1 MVTRV
6 PAVLLGGPPH
16 AGKSVLLYNLTH
28 ALQERGVRHHAIRA
42 CPDGEGNWSQ
52 ERDAQTVSEIRRKG
66 TWTPEFLQHIT
77 FNVQHRCLPFLVDMG
92 GHPQAT
98 ELPLFRQCTHAV
110 LLLRADEPVS
120 TSLWQDMLKEANLLS
135 LAHLTSQLQG
145 TSAILSHTSPLL
157 GTIKGL
163 ERQSQVIRED
173 EVFLALVKCIE
184 NLFNSYSPQD
194 LERAFLEQ
202 APSEPIDLP
211 TLVRNYTSSAWWEP
225 KMLVFLLK
233 SLPENVPLSL
243 YGKAPNWL
251 YAALAVHA
259 PQQPLFLFDPKLPF
273 GWVQPARVYA
283 GEEQSPEVVI
293 QKDMYPNMT
302 VLRITFPF
310 DRIEYFQPDPLAF
323 PSVPR
328 DQGLVLDG
336 RIPYWLLTALVRLYT
351 KTGVPWLAVSHIP
364 PATRNGSENSISQSV
379 QAVVV
384 YSQVGMYEVG
394 GLVTLPVVVHQSS

>member
-1 MVTRV
+1 MVTGL

-66 TWTPEFLQHIT
+66 VWTPEFLERIT
-77 FNVQHRCLPFLVDMG
+77 FNVQHRSLPFLVDMG

-98 ELPLFRQCTHAV
+98 ELPLFRHCTHAV
-110 LLLRADEPVS
+110 LLLRADKPDS
-120 TSLWQDMLKEANLLS
+120 TSLWQDMVKEANLLS

-145 TSAILSHTSPLL
+145 TSTILSHTTPLL
-157 GTIKGL
+157 GTITGL

-173 EVFLALVKCIE
+173 EVFLAVVKCIE

-194 LERAFLEQ
+194 LERAFLAQ

-211 TLVRNYTSSAWWEP
+211 TLVHTYTSSVWWEP
-225 KMLVFLLK
+225 GMLEPLLE

-273 GWVQPARVYA
+273 GWVQSARVYH
-283 GEEQSPEVVI
+283 GEEQSPEVTI
-293 QKDMYPNMT
+293 KKNLYPEMT
-302 VLRITFPF
+302 VLQLTFPF

-323 PSVPR
+323 PHVPR
-328 DQGLVLDG
+328 ERGLVLDG

-351 KTGVPWLAVSHIP
+351 QAGVPWLAIRHIP
-364 PATRNGSENSISQSV
+364 PTTRDGSGDSKPQSA

-384 YSQVGMYEVG
+384 YSQVETYKVG
-394 GLVTLPVVVHQSS
+394 GLVTLPDKF